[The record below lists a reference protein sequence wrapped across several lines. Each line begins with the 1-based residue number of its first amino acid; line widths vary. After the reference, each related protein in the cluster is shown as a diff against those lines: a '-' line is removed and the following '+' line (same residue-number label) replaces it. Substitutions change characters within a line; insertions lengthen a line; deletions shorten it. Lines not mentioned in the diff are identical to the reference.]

1 MMNGMQISY
10 LTKEARRMRR
20 IVTIA
25 LVVCSLLLAP
35 NPWLKPAQPSSAADS
50 AALAQA
56 LVAAWLPLES
66 GLVLSSTHGTPISA
80 KYELEDGMLQ
90 LSVYTLKPDTSSGD
104 SLMEVIVDF
113 SAGMI
118 TRVEPLTDGAD
129 LSAAQSQKAAMA
141 TAKRSLGAVTA
152 DAVKANPGYRAVSAM
167 PGLDSGHPVVE
178 VILVRGDDWKTVSA
192 SLD

>member
-1 MMNGMQISY
+1 MMNGMQISH

-25 LVVCSLLLAP
+25 LVVCSLLAP
-35 NPWLKPAQPSSAADS
+35 NPWLKPAQPSSGADR

-66 GLVLSSTHGTPISA
+66 GLVLSSTQGTPISA
-80 KYELEDGMLQ
+80 KYELEDGVLQ

-104 SLMEVIVDF
+104 SFVEVIVDF

-118 TRVEPLTDGAD
+118 ARVEPLTDGAD

-178 VILVRGDDWKTVSA
+178 VILVRGGGWKTVSA
-192 SLD
+192 SMD

>member
-1 MMNGMQISY
+1 
-10 LTKEARRMRR
+10 MRR

-25 LVVCSLLLAP
+25 LVVCSLLAP
-35 NPWLKPAQPSSAADS
+35 NPWLKPAQASSAADS

-66 GLVLSSTHGTPISA
+66 GLVLSSTQGTSISA
-80 KYELEDGMLQ
+80 KYELEDGVLQ
-90 LSVYTLKPDTSSGD
+90 LSVYTLKRDTSSGD
-104 SLMEVIVDF
+104 SFLEVIVDF

-118 TRVEPLTDGAD
+118 ARVEPLTAGAD

-141 TAKRSLGAVTA
+141 TATRSLGAVTA

-178 VILVRGDDWKTVSA
+178 VTLVRGDDWKTVSA